1 MQGSDNLK
9 IKLNVSDENYEEIEQ
24 KLLSAGFEIDDDAPF
39 VLSQKDVF
47 PSFLSAKSPAG
58 DKVKLLVK
66 DIVFIESY
74 GHEVIIHT
82 TDNIAYHS
90 TERLYQLSATLDNN
104 KFLRVSN
111 CAIISKNHVK
121 KIKPTLSM
129 KFVLTMSDGSLVDVT
144 RSYYNSFKEFFRI

>member
-1 MQGSDNLK
+1 MK

-82 TDNIAYHS
+82 T
-90 TERLYQLSATLDNN
+90 
-104 KFLRVSN
+104 
-111 CAIISKNHVK
+111 
-121 KIKPTLSM
+121 
-129 KFVLTMSDGSLVDVT
+129 
-144 RSYYNSFKEFFRI
+144 